1 MIQSHDEGMPD
12 STGTNLEIPDSASAP
27 SGDQELVNRCQQGDP
42 QAFCLLYRRHQQQV
56 RSLLFH
62 QCGEEMLDDLVQDVF
77 LRAWKGLPRFR
88 QTAQFSTWLYRIAWN
103 VAQDQRRRFAQ
114 QRSQLKTLTR
124 VEATQQQGP
133 DVMTLHYQSL
143 CQQAINTLKTEHRMV
158 LLLHDLED
166 WPQSQISEVLGIPV
180 GTVKSRLFYARA
192 AVRRVLQAKG
202 VNP

>member
-1 MIQSHDEGMPD
+1 MPD

-42 QAFCLLYRRHQQQV
+42 QAFCLLYRRHQQRV

-62 QCGEEMLDDLVQDVF
+62 QCGEDMLDDLVQDVF